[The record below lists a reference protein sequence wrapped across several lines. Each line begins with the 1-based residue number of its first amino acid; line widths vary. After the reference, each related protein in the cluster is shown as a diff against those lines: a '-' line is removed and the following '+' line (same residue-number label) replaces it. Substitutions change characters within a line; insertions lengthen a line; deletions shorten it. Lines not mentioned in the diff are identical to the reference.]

1 MVEDGLTR
9 SLLDVLLP
17 LLRRLNA
24 ERSVSAGKLGAL
36 RYLSEH
42 GPATVSELAA
52 AGHVSPQGMS
62 LAVRELEVLRFV
74 ARLPDTEDRRRVWIQ
89 ITDAGQGKLVQELA
103 AGYGWLERSVSR
115 QLTPQERAVLEAAV
129 PVLRK
134 LAAATDD

>member
-1 MVEDGLTR
+1 MVEDRLAQP
-9 SLLDVLLP
+9 LLDVLLP

-36 RYLSEH
+36 RYLSER
-42 GPATVSELAA
+42 GPATVSELSA

-62 LAVRELEVLRFV
+62 LAVRELEELGFV
-74 ARLPDTEDRRRVWIQ
+74 ARVPDTEDRRRAWIN
-89 ITDAGQGKLVQELA
+89 ITEAGRGKLVQELA
-103 AGYGWLERSVSR
+103 AGYGWLEQSVSHR
-115 QLTPQERAVLEAAV
+115 LTPQERSVLEAAV